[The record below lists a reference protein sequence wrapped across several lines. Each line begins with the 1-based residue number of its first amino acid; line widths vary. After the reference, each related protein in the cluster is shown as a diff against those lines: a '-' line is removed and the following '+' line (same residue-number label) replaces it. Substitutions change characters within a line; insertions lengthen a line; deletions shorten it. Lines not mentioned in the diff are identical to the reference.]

1 MVDETRQ
8 INSANP
14 QRGAEFE
21 RLVRE
26 LFREHEGIALES
38 SQPVL
43 IGDPPKA
50 HRFDLVSTQHR
61 VVIECKNHTWTRS
74 NNVPSAKITTLRE
87 AVFFLRLA
95 PAGYRRILAM
105 KRQTHSG
112 RTESLAEYFVRL
124 NSHLLGDVEVVEIE
138 EQTIRRLT
146 RT

>member
-1 MVDETRQ
+1 MDETRR
-8 INSANP
+8 INSSNP
-14 QRGAEFE
+14 GRGAEFE

-26 LFREHEGIALES
+26 LFHRHEGIALEPS
-38 SQPVL
+38 RPVP

-87 AVFFLRLA
+87 AVFFLRLL

-105 KRQTHSG
+105 KRHTHSD

-124 NSHLLGDVEVVEIE
+124 NSHLLGDVDVVEIE
-138 EQTIRRLT
+138 EQAIHRLT
-146 RT
+146 